1 MTRAIKKGGNP
12 TKRGELRE
20 SKKPTTKKVVESKG
34 FNSKNSGLFRLE
46 LKDIQNPVV
55 NFLKQNE
62 ISVLVGEAGTAK
74 DFCQLY
80 RAVDGLH
87 HKEFENLVFMKPMVE
102 VGKSMG
108 YLPGDEKDKLSP
120 YEQSFKANLI
130 KMVNSHQL
138 INLKSK
144 IKFEPI
150 NFIRGN
156 TWDYSVIIL
165 SEAQNCTLHELI
177 TICTRVASTS
187 KLYINGDPDQSD
199 IRNSGL
205 KAFLQIIK
213 NVEGMDSL
221 ELGEEHQMR
230 NPMIVKLN
238 REYRAY
244 LKKQNI

>member
-1 MTRAIKKGGNP
+1 MTKAVKKTSLAQRNKGV
-12 TKRGELRE
+12 RE
-20 SKKPTTKKVVESKG
+20 EKKAKTSIPEKITT
-34 FNSKNSGLFRLE
+34 KNSGLFRLE
-46 LKDIQNPVV
+46 LKPIQKPVV

-62 ISVLVGEAGTAK
+62 ISVLIGEAGTAK

-80 RAVDGLH
+80 RAVDGLY
-87 HKEFENLVFMKPMVE
+87 HKEFQKLVFMKPMVE

-108 YLPGDEKDKLSP
+108 FLPGDENDKLSP

-130 KMVNSHQL
+130 KMVNTHQL
-138 INLKSK
+138 INMKSK
-144 IKFEPI
+144 INFEPI
-150 NFIRGN
+150 NFLRGN
-156 TWDYSVIIL
+156 TFDDSVVIL

-177 TICTRVASTS
+177 TVCTRMADTS

-213 NVEGMDSL
+213 NVEGMDTL

-238 REYRAY
+238 REYRKY
-244 LKKQNI
+244 LKEQNG